1 MTQTTR
7 FKPPSLLFLL
17 LVAMTVA
24 HAVIPLAPLFSSP
37 WNLVGCGLVAVGI
50 ALNIIADQ
58 IFKGYGSV
66 SACRGPDVLVTG
78 GPYAISRNPMY
89 LGFALILV
97 GVGVI
102 LGSLSTL
109 VLAASFVPLTNRLY
123 IRNEEAELSRLEGD
137 TWQAYAA
144 KVRRWL

>member
-1 MTQTTR
+1 
-7 FKPPSLLFLL
+7 
-17 LVAMTVA
+17 
-24 HAVIPLAPLFSSP
+24 
-37 WNLVGCGLVAVGI
+37 
-50 ALNIIADQ
+50 
-58 IFKGYGSV
+58 
-66 SACRGPDVLVTG
+66 
-78 GPYAISRNPMY
+78 MY